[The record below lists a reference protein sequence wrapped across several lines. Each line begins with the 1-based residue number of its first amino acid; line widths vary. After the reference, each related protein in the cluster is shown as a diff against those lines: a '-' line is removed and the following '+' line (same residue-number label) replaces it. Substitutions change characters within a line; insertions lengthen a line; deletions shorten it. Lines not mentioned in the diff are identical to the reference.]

1 MAAGR
6 RRAFDIDVAL
16 EKVMRLYW
24 KNGYTNTSLGEI
36 IQTLGITKPSLYAA
50 FGNKEQLFIAAL
62 ERYLQRYLQPNFEY
76 LTQPN
81 RPLEQR
87 LRDCLRAIARLFSP
101 PNSPGGCLFAHSL
114 CEFSADRMPENA
126 AKLLSTLN
134 QQQEVM
140 LENFFAAEIAAG
152 NLQCESPA
160 RVVALFFMSINGGI
174 AAMARCGTKLDDLD
188 QMIDHAVLKF
198 M

>member
-16 EKVMRLYW
+16 EKAMRLYW
-24 KNGYTNTSLGEI
+24 KNGYTNTSLEEI
-36 IQTLGITKPSLYAA
+36 IQTIGITKPSLYAA

-62 ERYLQRYLQPNFEY
+62 ERYLQQYLQPNFEY
-76 LTQPN
+76 LTQPDQ
-81 RPLEQR
+81 PLEQR
-87 LRDCLRAIARLFSP
+87 LRQCLKAIARLFSP

-126 AKLLSTLN
+126 AQLLSALN
-134 QQQEVM
+134 QQQEQM
-140 LENFFAAEIAAG
+140 LENFFSAEMAAG
-152 NLQCESPA
+152 NLRSDSPP

-174 AAMARCGTKLDDLD
+174 AALARCGTKLEDLD
-188 QMIDHAVLKF
+188 QMIEHAVVKF
-198 M
+198 I